1 MIVTKEDK
9 FDFVKATRCW
19 ICEKDFEEDDK
30 KVRDHD
36 HLTGKYAQ

>member
-9 FDFVKATRCW
+9 LDFGNATRSW
-19 ICEKDFEEDDK
+19 ICEKDFEEDDE